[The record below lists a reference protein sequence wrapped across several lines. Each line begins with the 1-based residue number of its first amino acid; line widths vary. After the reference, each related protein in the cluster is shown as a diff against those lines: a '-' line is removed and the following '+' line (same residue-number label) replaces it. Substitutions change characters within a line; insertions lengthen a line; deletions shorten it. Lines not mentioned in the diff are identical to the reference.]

1 MNSKYKLL
9 LFDLLIFD
17 VDGTIAPRYEPQLY
31 PQAAEFFQLWGAAR
45 ADDRSVPAIALATN
59 QGGPAMRY
67 WMESEGFGDP
77 SSYPT
82 LAQVQARLNIVVA
95 QIPPPARLYVA
106 YAYQSSKGVW
116 SPTPPE
122 WAGDPAWSR
131 QWRKPNPGMLLQAA
145 KDHGVGETAVLMI
158 GDTRDDEG
166 AAIAAGVGF
175 CPVPTFWE
183 HAKEL
188 LDTWS

>member
-1 MNSKYKLL
+1 MELENIK
-9 LFDLLIFD
+9 LLIFD
-17 VDGTIAPRYEPQLY
+17 VDGTIAPLYEPQLY
-31 PQAAEFFQLWGAAR
+31 PQAAEFFRLWGAAR
-45 ADDRSVPAIALATN
+45 ADGRSVPAIALATN

-67 WMESEGFGDP
+67 WMESEGFGSP

-82 LAQVQARLNIVVA
+82 LAQVQARLDVVVA

-145 KDHGVGETAVLMI
+145 ADHGVGETAVLFV
-158 GDTRDDEG
+158 GDTETDEQ
-166 AAIAAGVGF
+166 AAAAAGCAFVTAEAF
-175 CPVPTFWE
+175 WTLVPALISLW
-183 HAKEL
+183 
-188 LDTWS
+188 